1 LLWVSFAWY
10 WWYTHAQMYVL
21 TRVPCRRF
29 SMRRSQ
35 EPRTAYRF
43 GFHAHEERE
52 GVMQQE
58 ATVDDILESLGRRT
72 QLADTLS
79 MREARDPTEE
89 GEDLFD
95 SRVVSLPQGSRAS
108 PFVVRGSL
116 GTYAFSLML
125 VGGVVILLLY
135 GFLSS
140 VLGASSP
147 SVGAGRSL
155 LGLILDDPVKLGFL
169 GVLCLVPVVIAMK
182 RRGRLERLPV
192 P

>member
-1 LLWVSFAWY
+1 MRKS
-10 WWYTHAQMYVL
+10 
-21 TRVPCRRF
+21 RERR
-29 SMRRSQ
+29 
-35 EPRTAYRF
+35 TGYRF
-43 GFHAHEERE
+43 GFHAHEEHE

-79 MREARDPTEE
+79 MREARDPMED

-95 SRVVSLPQGSRAS
+95 SRVGSLAS
-108 PFVVRGSL
+108 PLIVRGPL
-116 GTYAFSLML
+116 GRYAFSLML

-147 SVGAGRSL
+147 PVGAGRSL
-155 LGLILDDPVKLGFL
+155 LGLILDDPVKLGLL
-169 GVLCLVPVVIAMK
+169 GVLCLVPVVIARK
-182 RRGRLERLPV
+182 RRGRLERLGTALV
-192 P
+192 R

>member
-1 LLWVSFAWY
+1 
-10 WWYTHAQMYVL
+10 
-21 TRVPCRRF
+21 
-29 SMRRSQ
+29 MRRSR
-35 EPRTAYRF
+35 EPRTGYRF
-43 GFHAHEERE
+43 GFHAHEEHE

-79 MREARDPTEE
+79 MREARDPMED

-95 SRVVSLPQGSRAS
+95 SRVGSLAS
-108 PFVVRGSL
+108 PLIVRGSL
-116 GTYAFSLML
+116 GRYAFSLML

-147 SVGAGRSL
+147 PVGAGRSL
-155 LGLILDDPVKLGFL
+155 LGLILDDPVKLGLL
-169 GVLCLVPVVIAMK
+169 GVLCLVPVVIARK
-182 RRGRLERLPV
+182 RRGRLERLGTALV
-192 P
+192 R